1 MNKPIRNGFFVDNN
15 IKLFMTSKFA
25 TYVSLDSWFIIVHT
39 GFILET
45 SFIVCDLK
53 KPVDSPMENKRD
65 RPHEMVLVV
74 KKAFDFFAERIEAW
88 LSNSLG

>member
-45 SFIVCDLK
+45 FIIVCDLK
-53 KPVDSPMENKRD
+53 KTKPVDSPMENKRD

-88 LSNSLG
+88 LVG